1 MNYYDDTLN
10 RIKEYIDSKDYLSAK
25 AIILE
30 EFKQIYIPKE
40 FEQSLKEY
48 LQIINENLNVYKSYS
63 IEEIESFLYMDNDHQ
78 LIAVDYLDKLNLRD
92 HINICD
98 NYLKDGDFKNAQVL
112 LIDSLIRQQIDHNFT
127 YLDGVNTH
135 YFNPIELKNIEETDG
150 YICAYKV
157 LDDYYMKE
165 PSKFVMAKQLLNKE
179 MLMNLPKMYS
189 GDEGKEIAD
198 KIIKFIDDAFN
209 SAN

>member
-10 RIKEYIDSKDYLSAK
+10 KIKEYIDSKDYLSAK

-40 FEQSLKEY
+40 FEESLKEY
-48 LQIINENLNVYKSYS
+48 LQIINENLNVNKSYS

-112 LIDSLIRQQIDHNFT
+112 LIDSLIRQQIDYNFT
-127 YLDGVNTH
+127 YSDGVDIH
-135 YFNPIELKNIEETDG
+135 YFNPIELKNIEDTDG
-150 YICAYKV
+150 YIYAYKV
-157 LDDYYMKE
+157 LDDHYMKE

-189 GDEGKEIAD
+189 SDEGKQIAD